1 MLIVSKST
9 TAQLTLY
16 GSVTVDGHEAAEAF
30 IHIGG
35 GCITFEGNLSK
46 GFSVGPV
53 DVLEPAL
60 AVNIH
65 TSKSTETGRGFEVQ
79 FSGKVTVVY
88 PHLTTETRTIPVRI
102 ELPNPDLA
110 LLPDMYGDVEI
121 AAGDAPVLTVASSAV
136 IDSGSR
142 QVVLVD
148 LGDGRYEPREVKL
161 GRRGDNYVE
170 VTDGVA
176 EGDRVVSNGN
186 FLIDA
191 ESNLQ
196 SALKAFT
203 TSSASGARQ

>member
-1 MLIVSKST
+1 MIANVAESDIDAVKAGQSVEVT
-9 TAQLTLY
+9 TRAR
-16 GSVTVDGHEAAEAF
+16 
-30 IHIGG
+30 
-35 GCITFEGNLSK
+35 
-46 GFSVGPV
+46 P
-53 DVLEPAL
+53 
-60 AVNIH
+60 
-65 TSKSTETGRGFEVQ
+65 GRT

-110 LLPDMYGDVEI
+110 LLPDMYGEVEI
-121 AAGDAPVLTVASSAV
+121 ATGNAPVLTVASSAV

-161 GRRGDNYVE
+161 GQRGDGYVE
-170 VTDGVA
+170 VTNGVT
-176 EGDRVVSNGN
+176 EGDKVVSNGN

-196 SALKAFT
+196 SALKAFE
-203 TSSASGARQ
+203 TSSESGAHHDRAPHQLVRS